1 MGEYKKQHYVPQVY
15 LRRFTADGEHL
26 YVFDKLQ
33 QDPARRI
40 RRGGVRD
47 IAHENDFY
55 DIPVEVLKPEVRS
68 GHDRKMIEKLLG
80 RFDAEMGSEV
90 EHLVTTI
97 GKGALNPARRAL
109 LARALGV
116 QALRT
121 RDVRDTVVEVY
132 RQGLEAFGRELTAR
146 NFPGQGHLEQREQIK
161 PEYIPVYHVR
171 IILQSG
177 IETVGRAFYN
187 FTWSVG
193 VNKTGQ
199 PLYTSDQPVVRF
211 AHLDDPELSHEG
223 FASPG
228 IEVAFPLGPEH
239 LLLMR
244 DVRAPG
250 GDRANDGS
258 VEELTKERVE
268 FYNGLQVEQSRRQ
281 IYCRDGAFDQA
292 ADMCA
297 ADPELTAPSGQK
309 VSVKIVP
316 TDDPLRSL
324 IVTNVRTTRKKRR
337 VV

>member
-40 RRGGVRD
+40 RRGKVRD

-55 DIPVEVLKPEVRS
+55 DIAVEVLKPEVRP

-90 EHLVTTI
+90 EHLVASAGSGPI
-97 GKGALNPARRAL
+97 DPARRAL

-121 RDVRDTVVEVY
+121 RDVRDTVVEVS
-132 RQGLEAFGRELTAR
+132 RQVLETFCRDLTER
-146 NFPGQGHLEQREQIK
+146 NFPGQGHLAPRAQIK
-161 PEYIPVYHVR
+161 PEYVPVYHAR
-171 IILQSG
+171 LILQSG
-177 IETVGRAFYN
+177 IETVGRAFFN
-187 FTWSVG
+187 FTWTVG
-193 VNKTGQ
+193 LNKTRQ

-211 AHLDDPELSHEG
+211 AHLYDPELSHEG

-228 IEVAFPLGPEH
+228 IEVAFPLGPGH

-250 GDRANDGS
+250 GERVNDGS
-258 VEELTKERVE
+258 VEELTEERVE

-281 IYCRDGAFDQA
+281 IYCRDDAFDRA
-292 ADMCA
+292 SDMCA

-309 VSVKIVP
+309 VSVKVVP

-324 IVTNVRTTRKKRR
+324 IVTNVRATRKKK
-337 VV
+337 